1 MPPLDARPRSEVSA
15 LSMTGYSDRI
25 NHALAFA
32 AKHHD
37 QQVRRGVRLPYLTQ
51 PANVALILTRYGQS
65 EDTVV
70 AGILLNVVK
79 DYVNDGRAAE
89 VISERI
95 GDKFGQSVFEIVLA
109 ATPRRFDDDGAELS
123 QDERR
128 SDFLNRLA
136 AVPDEARWVVAADVL
151 HESASALAD
160 VRRTIER
167 SVVWSQRGEGVRRH
181 REVSSALQTVGF
193 DAPIMNEVTDVL
205 AALEAAR

>member
-1 MPPLDARPRSEVSA
+1 
-15 LSMTGYSDRI
+15 MTGYSDRI

-37 QQVRRGVRLPYLTQ
+37 QQVRRGVRLPYLTH

-79 DYVNDGRAAE
+79 DYVSDGQPAE
-89 VISERI
+89 IISDRV
-95 GDKFGQSVFEIVLA
+95 GDKFGQSALDIVLA
-109 ATPRRFDDDGAELS
+109 AAPRRFDNEGVELS
-123 QDERR
+123 PDERR
-128 SDFLNRLA
+128 ADLLDRLA
-136 AVPDEARWVVAADVL
+136 GIPDEARWVVAADVL
-151 HESASALAD
+151 HESATALAD

-167 SVVWSQRGEGVRRH
+167 SVIWSQRGEGVRRY
-181 REVSSALQTVGF
+181 REVGGALQRAGF
-193 DAPIMNEVTDVL
+193 GAPIVNELNDVL

>member
-1 MPPLDARPRSEVSA
+1 MPPLDQERSVTA
-15 LSMTGYSDRI
+15 QSMNGYSDRI

-51 PANVALILTRYGQS
+51 PANVALILTRYSQS

-79 DYVNDGRAAE
+79 DYVNDGKSTAS
-89 VISERI
+89 IGERI
-95 GDKFGQSVFEIVLA
+95 GDKFGGSVLEIVVA
-109 ATPRRFDDDGAELS
+109 AAPRRFDDEGVELS

-128 SDFLNRLA
+128 SDFLTRLGGF
-136 AVPDEARWVVAADVL
+136 PEEARWVIAADVL
-151 HESASALAD
+151 HESATALAD

-167 SVVWSQRGEGVRRH
+167 SVVWSQRGEGVRRY
-181 REVSSALQTVGF
+181 REIVKGLHGAEFG
-193 DAPIMNEVTDVL
+193 APIMNELNEVL

>member
-1 MPPLDARPRSEVSA
+1 MN
-15 LSMTGYSDRI
+15 GYSDRV

-79 DYVNDGRAAE
+79 DYVNDGKSTAS
-89 VISERI
+89 ISERI
-95 GDKFGQSVFEIVLA
+95 GDKFGGSVLEIVVA
-109 ATPRRFDDDGAELS
+109 AAPRRFDDEGVELS
-123 QDERR
+123 PDERR
-128 SDFLNRLA
+128 SDFLTRLGGFPEA
-136 AVPDEARWVVAADVL
+136 ARWVVAADVL
-151 HESASALAD
+151 HESATALAD

-167 SVVWSQRGEGVRRH
+167 SVVWAQRGEGVRRY
-181 REVSSALQTVGF
+181 REIVKGLHSAEF
-193 DAPIMNEVTDVL
+193 DAPIMTELNEVL
-205 AALEAAR
+205 AALETAR

>member
-1 MPPLDARPRSEVSA
+1 VSA

-79 DYVNDGRAAE
+79 DYVSDGRAAE

-95 GDKFGQSVFEIVLA
+95 GDKFGQSAFEIVLA
-109 ATPRRFDDDGAELS
+109 ATPRGFDDDGVALS

-136 AVPDEARWVVAADVL
+136 TAPDEARWVVAADVL

-167 SVVWSQRGEGVRRH
+167 RVVWSQRGEAVRRYG
-181 REVSSALQTVGF
+181 EVSSALQTVGF
-193 DAPIMNEVTDVL
+193 GAPIMNELTDVL
-205 AALEAAR
+205 GALDAVR

>member
-1 MPPLDARPRSEVSA
+1 MST

-51 PANVALILTRYGQS
+51 PANVALILTRYAQS
-65 EDTVV
+65 EDIVV

-89 VISERI
+89 VISDRV
-95 GDKFGQSVFEIVLA
+95 GDKFGQSALELVLA
-109 ATPRRFDDDGAELS
+109 ATPRRFDDDGVELS

-128 SDFLNRLA
+128 SDFLKRIA
-136 AVPDEARWVVAADVL
+136 TIPDEARWVIAADVL
-151 HESASALAD
+151 HESATALAD

-167 SVVWSQRGEGVRRH
+167 SVVWSQRGEGVRRY
-181 REVSSALQTVGF
+181 REVLNTLQSAEFG
-193 DAPIMNEVTDVL
+193 AAIMNELNDVL
-205 AALEAAR
+205 GALEAAR